1 MKQRGTGQ
9 KSRRGR
15 SKESIRVII
24 LGAGGRDFHNFN
36 TYFRKHPSYHVMAF
50 TATQIPFIADRRYPP
65 ELAGPRYP
73 QGIPIYP
80 ETELPRLLSEH
91 PVDQV
96 IFSYSDVSHE
106 ALMDKASLV
115 LSKGQDFVLLGPQE
129 TMIESQVPVISVCAV
144 RTGCG
149 KSVITRMLASIL
161 KKKGIKVSVIRHP
174 MAYCEFKPVLRFSNR
189 RDVEKETCTIEEREE
204 FEPLVEIG
212 IRVYAGVDYEQVL
225 KAAERESQVIV
236 WDGGNNDFPF
246 IKSDWE
252 IVLLDA
258 LRPGHEKLYYPG
270 EVNLR
275 RADLLIITKVNEGSE
290 ESLRKIRENI
300 SLTNPGAKL
309 LEAPSVI
316 HLDHPERITGKR
328 VLVIEDGP
336 TITHGG
342 MPDGAG
348 ASASRKFA
356 RELVDPRP
364 YAVGSLKEVYETYPH
379 IGRVLPAM
387 GYSEEQIKDLE
398 ETIHRSV
405 CDAVVIA
412 TPTDL
417 RGKIKM
423 DHPTVRVNYNFNID
437 LLPLVDCFIE
447 ERVTSGSKGW
457 KSGKPPCLI
466 SENPVAKGL
475 HKRLRIS

>member
-1 MKQRGTGQ
+1 MKKRGPGN
-9 KSRRGR
+9 KSKKTR

-36 TYFRKHPSYHVMAF
+36 TCFKEHPSYRVIAF
-50 TATQIPFIADRRYPP
+50 TATQIPFIADRIYPP
-65 ELAGPRYP
+65 ELAGPRYSK
-73 QGIPIYP
+73 GIPIFP
-80 ETELPRLLSEH
+80 EGELPRLLSEV

-106 ALMDKASLV
+106 ELMDKASLV
-115 LSKGQDFVLLGPQE
+115 LSKGQDFVFLGPKE
-129 TMIESQVPVISVCAV
+129 TMVESRVPVISVCAV

-149 KSVITRMLASIL
+149 KSVITRRLASLL
-161 KKKGIKVSVIRHP
+161 KKKGLKVSVIRHP

-204 FEPLVEIG
+204 FEPLVEAG
-212 IRVYAGVDYEQVL
+212 ITVYAGVDYEQVL
-225 KAAERESQVIV
+225 RAAEQESQVIV

-246 IKSDWE
+246 IKPDWE
-252 IVLLDA
+252 IVLVDA

-290 ESLRKIRENI
+290 ESLRKIRKNI
-300 SLTNPGAKL
+300 SLMNPGAEV
-309 LEAPSVI
+309 LEAPSVTR
-316 HLDHPERITGKR
+316 LDHPERIADKR
-328 VLVIEDGP
+328 VLVVEDGP

-348 ASASRKFA
+348 ASASRRLA

-364 YAVGSLKEVYETYPH
+364 YAVGSLREVYQNFPH

-398 ETIHRSV
+398 ETIRRSV

-417 RGKIKM
+417 GRRIRI
-423 DHPTVRVNYNFNID
+423 DQPTVKVSYDFNVDLIPLID
-437 LLPLVDCFIE
+437 RFIE
-447 ERVTSGSKGW
+447 
-457 KSGKPPCLI
+457 
-466 SENPVAKGL
+466 
-475 HKRLRIS
+475 KRGTP

>member
-1 MKQRGTGQ
+1 MKKRGPGN
-9 KSRRGR
+9 KSKKTR

-36 TYFRKHPSYHVMAF
+36 TCFKKHPSYRVIAF
-50 TATQIPFIADRRYPP
+50 TATQIPFIADRIYPP
-65 ELAGPRYP
+65 ELAGPRYSK
-73 QGIPIYP
+73 GIPIFP
-80 ETELPRLLSEH
+80 EGELPRLLSEV

-106 ALMDKASLV
+106 ELMDIASLV
-115 LSKGQDFVLLGPQE
+115 LSKGQDFVFLGPKE
-129 TMIESQVPVISVCAV
+129 TMIESRVPVISVCAV

-149 KSVITRMLASIL
+149 KSVITRKLASLL
-161 KKKGIKVSVIRHP
+161 KKEGLKVSVIRHP
-174 MAYCEFKPVLRFSNR
+174 MAYCEFKPVLRFSSR
-189 RDVEKETCTIEEREE
+189 RDVEEETCTIEEREE
-204 FEPLVEIG
+204 FEPLVEAG
-212 IRVYAGVDYEQVL
+212 ITVYAGVDYEQVL
-225 KAAERESQVIV
+225 RAAERESQVIV

-246 IKSDWE
+246 IKPDWE
-252 IVLLDA
+252 IVLVDA

-290 ESLRKIRENI
+290 ESLRKIRKNI
-300 SLTNPGAKL
+300 SLMNPGAEV
-309 LEAPSVI
+309 LEAPSVTR
-316 HLDHPERITGKR
+316 LDHPERIADKR
-328 VLVIEDGP
+328 VLVVEDGP

-348 ASASRKFA
+348 ASASRRLA

-364 YAVGSLKEVYETYPH
+364 YAVGSLREVYQNFPH

-398 ETIHRSV
+398 ETIRRSV

-417 RGKIKM
+417 GRRIRI
-423 DHPTVRVNYNFNID
+423 DQPTVKVSYDFNVD
-437 LLPLVDCFIE
+437 LLPLIDRFIE
-447 ERVTSGSKGW
+447 
-457 KSGKPPCLI
+457 
-466 SENPVAKGL
+466 
-475 HKRLRIS
+475 KRGTP

>member
-1 MKQRGTGQ
+1 MKKRGPGN
-9 KSRRGR
+9 KSKKTR

-36 TYFRKHPSYHVMAF
+36 TCFKKHPSYRVIAF
-50 TATQIPFIADRRYPP
+50 TATQIPFIADRIYPP
-65 ELAGPRYP
+65 ELAGPRYSK
-73 QGIPIYP
+73 GIPIFP
-80 ETELPRLLSEH
+80 EGELPRLLSEV

-106 ALMDKASLV
+106 ELMDIASLV
-115 LSKGQDFVLLGPQE
+115 LSKGQDFVFLGPKE

-149 KSVITRMLASIL
+149 KSVITRKLATLL
-161 KKKGIKVSVIRHP
+161 KKKGLKVSVIRHP
-174 MAYCEFKPVLRFSNR
+174 MAYCEFKPVLRFSSR
-189 RDVEKETCTIEEREE
+189 RDVEEETCTIEEREE
-204 FEPLVEIG
+204 FEPLVEAG
-212 IRVYAGVDYEQVL
+212 ITVYAGVDYEQVL
-225 KAAERESQVIV
+225 RAAERESQVIV

-246 IKSDWE
+246 IKPDWE
-252 IVLLDA
+252 IVLVDA

-290 ESLRKIRENI
+290 ESLRKIRKNI
-300 SLTNPGAKL
+300 SLMNPGAEV
-309 LEAPSVI
+309 LEAPSVTR
-316 HLDHPERITGKR
+316 LDHPERIADKR
-328 VLVIEDGP
+328 VLVVEDGP

-348 ASASRKFA
+348 ASASRRLA

-364 YAVGSLKEVYETYPH
+364 YAVGSLREVYQNFPH

-398 ETIHRSV
+398 ETIRRSV

-417 RGKIKM
+417 GRRIRI
-423 DHPTVRVNYNFNID
+423 DQPTVKVSYDFNVD
-437 LLPLVDCFIE
+437 LLPLIDRFIE
-447 ERVTSGSKGW
+447 KRVT
-457 KSGKPPCLI
+457 P
-466 SENPVAKGL
+466 
-475 HKRLRIS
+475 

>member
-1 MKQRGTGQ
+1 MKKRGPGNKPK
-9 KSRRGR
+9 KSR

-36 TYFRKHPSYHVMAF
+36 TYFKKHSSYRVIAF
-50 TATQIPFIADRRYPP
+50 TATQIPFISDRTYPT
-65 ELAGPRYP
+65 ELAGRRYSK
-73 QGIPIYP
+73 GIPIYP
-80 ETELPRLLSEH
+80 EGELPRLLSEDS
-91 PVDQV
+91 VDQI

-106 ALMDKASLV
+106 ELMDKASLV
-115 LSKGQDFVLLGPQE
+115 LSKGQDFVFLGPEE
-129 TMIESQVPVISVCAV
+129 TMIESRVPVISVCAV

-149 KSVITRMLASIL
+149 KSVITRKLASLL
-161 KKKGIKVSVIRHP
+161 KKKGLKVSVIRHP

-204 FEPLVEIG
+204 FEPLVEAG
-212 IRVYAGVDYEQVL
+212 ITVYAGVDYEQVL
-225 KAAERESQVIV
+225 RAAEQESQVIV

-246 IKSDWE
+246 IKPDWE

-290 ESLRKIRENI
+290 ESLRKIRKNI
-300 SLTNPGAKL
+300 SLMNPGAEV
-309 LEAPSVI
+309 LEAPSVT
-316 HLDHPERITGKR
+316 HLDYPERITDKR

-348 ASASRKFA
+348 ASASRKLA

-364 YAVGSLKEVYETYPH
+364 YAVGSLKEVYKNYPH

-387 GYSEEQIKDLE
+387 GYSEDQIKDLE
-398 ETIHRSV
+398 ETIRRSV

-417 RGKIKM
+417 GRKIEI
-423 DHPTVRVNYNFNID
+423 DQPTVRVSYDFNVD
-437 LLPLVDCFIE
+437 LLPLIDRFIDK
-447 ERVTSGSKGW
+447 RVTRQLQGRNNG
-457 KSGKPPCLI
+457 
-466 SENPVAKGL
+466 E
-475 HKRLRIS
+475 

>member
-1 MKQRGTGQ
+1 MKKRGSGN
-9 KSRRGR
+9 KLKKGR
-15 SKESIRVII
+15 SRESVRVII

-36 TYFRKHPSYHVMAF
+36 TYFRERPSYRVMAF
-50 TATQIPFIADRRYPP
+50 TATQIPFIADRTYPP
-65 ELAGPRYP
+65 QLAGLHYP

-80 ETELPRLLSEH
+80 EEELPRLLSEH
-91 PVDQV
+91 LVDQV
-96 IFSYSDVSHE
+96 VFSYSDVSHE

-115 LSKGQDFVLLGPQE
+115 LSKGPNFVFLGPKE
-129 TMIESQVPVISVCAV
+129 TMIESRIPVISVCAV

-149 KSVITRMLASIL
+149 KSVITRKLASLL
-161 KKKGIKVSVIRHP
+161 KQKGLKVSVIRHP

-189 RDVEKETCTIEEREE
+189 RDVEEETCTIEEREE
-204 FEPLVEIG
+204 FEPLVEAG
-212 IRVYAGVDYEQVL
+212 ITVYAGVDYEQVL
-225 KAAERESQVIV
+225 RAAESESQVIV

-252 IVLLDA
+252 IVLVDA

-275 RADLLIITKVNEGSE
+275 RAGLLIITKVNEGSE
-290 ESLRKIRENI
+290 ESIREIRKNI
-300 SLTNPGAKL
+300 SLMNPGAAV
-309 LEAPSVI
+309 LEAPSVT
-316 HLDHPERITGKR
+316 HLDHPEKIADKR

-348 ASASRKFA
+348 ASASRKLA

-364 YAVGSLKEVYETYPH
+364 YAVGSLKEVYQNYPH

-398 ETIHRSV
+398 DTLQRSV

-417 RGKIKM
+417 GRKIRI
-423 DHPTVRVNYNFNID
+423 DRPTVRVSYDFSVD
-437 LLPLVDCFIE
+437 LLPLIDRFIE
-447 ERVTSGSKGW
+447 KRVISQLQEKNG
-457 KSGKPPCLI
+457 GK
-466 SENPVAKGL
+466 
-475 HKRLRIS
+475 R